1 MSGSTV
7 MIAVDSA
14 GTGLE
19 RLKLDASQKL
29 TVSDSTAQASLSTLE
44 TNTTGLATEST
55 LASVATESTLALVAT
70 ESTLSTLATETT
82 VATLATESTLSTVS
96 TDISSIDAKVPSQG
110 SAVSASSLPVVIA
123 SDQATVPVSVSASS
137 ASATTVF
144 NAQSVASSATA
155 NSTSVDLNTVRD
167 GISVF
172 GNFGDTSAQIQVGMS
187 SDNSTWYISDE
198 FHYVD
203 GSTGDFGF
211 TLPSF
216 GARYIRLTV
225 TNSDVASQT
234 ITAIISTK

>member
-19 RLKLDASQKL
+19 RLRLDGTQSL
-29 TVSDSTAQASLSTLE
+29 TVSDATAQTSLLNIE
-44 TNTTGLATEST
+44 TNTSGLATEAT
-55 LASVATESTLALVAT
+55 LASVATEATLGLVAT
-70 ESTLSTLATETT
+70 ESTLSAVST
-82 VATLATESTLSTVS
+82 TLSNT
-96 TDISSIDAKVPSQG
+96 DAKVPSLG
-110 SAVSASSLPVVIA
+110 SALSSASTPVVIA
-123 SDQATVPVSVSASS
+123 SDQSAVPVSLSSSS

-144 NAQSVASSATA
+144 NAQSVTSGSTA

-172 GNFGDTSAQIQVGMS
+172 GNFGDTTAQILVGMS
-187 SDNSTWYISDE
+187 ADNSTWYISDS

-203 GSTGDFGF
+203 GVTGDFGF

-225 TNSDVASQT
+225 VNNDVASQT